1 VPFLNLVRPKQL
13 ADDIWR
19 ASDPAPPPQP
29 GAAWKRQQV
38 ASLLHWWWALFI
50 ASNLLGWAAF
60 RLGQDATTPK
70 ELQTGSAITLAGD
83 FLDLPL
89 TILACWLVAQVT
101 RHQETRSAQ
110 LAARRDQSAG
120 PGGVGATT

>member
-19 ASDPAPPPQP
+19 ASDPALPPRP
-29 GAAWKRQQV
+29 GPAWKRQPV
-38 ASLLHWWWALFI
+38 PSLLHLWWALFI

-60 RLGQDATTPK
+60 RLGQDATTPQ
-70 ELQTGSAITLAGD
+70 ELQTGSAVTLAGD
-83 FLDLPL
+83 LLDLPL

-101 RHQETRSAQ
+101 RRQDARTAQ
-110 LAARRDQSAG
+110 LAARRDQ
-120 PGGVGATT
+120 